1 MLVKENHIKE
11 KTSVLPVMEAFYTI
25 QGEGFHQGKA
35 AYFIRLAGCDVGCS
49 WCDVKESWSVE
60 NHPKKTINQI
70 VEEAKIAISQQ
81 ITTTNTKHQTPNKL
95 YIQRP
100 ALSAAEMSR
109 NLQHTRN
116 ICVITGGEPCM
127 HDLNELTI
135 NLQHHNFKT
144 HLETS
149 GAYPISGN
157 FDWICISPKKFKAP
171 ISENL
176 KLANELKIIVFNK
189 NDFSWAEE
197 FAKKVSENCK
207 LFLQPEWSKEK
218 IMLPLII
225 EYIKENPQWA
235 MSIQLH
241 KYIHVP

>member
-1 MLVKENHIKE
+1 MLVKENYIKE

-81 ITTTNTKHQTPNKL
+81 TTPNTKQQTPNKL
-95 YIQRP
+95 YIERP
-100 ALSAAEMSR
+100 AMSASEMSR
-109 NLQHTRN
+109 NETTN

-135 NLQHHNFKT
+135 NLKHHNFRT

-171 ISENL
+171 ILENL

-197 FAKKVSENCK
+197 FAKKVSENCR

-241 KYIHVP
+241 KYIKVP

>member
-1 MLVKENHIKE
+1 MLVKENHIKQQ
-11 KTSVLPVMEAFYTI
+11 TSVLPLMEAFYTI

-49 WCDVKESWSVE
+49 WCDVKESWSIE

-70 VEEAKIAISQQ
+70 VEEAKIL
-81 ITTTNTKHQTPNKL
+81 TNQSRTRNKE
-95 YIQRP
+95 QK
-100 ALSAAEMSR
+100 
-109 NLQHTRN
+109 TRN

-127 HDLNELTI
+127 HDLHELTI

-149 GAYPISGN
+149 GAYPITGN
-157 FDWICISPKKFKAP
+157 FDWICISPKKFKSP
-171 ISENL
+171 ILENL

-197 FAKKVSENCK
+197 FAKKVSENCR

-241 KYIHVP
+241 KYIKVP

>member
-1 MLVKENHIKE
+1 MLVQENNIIQQM
-11 KTSVLPVMEAFYTI
+11 SVLPVMEAFYTI

-49 WCDVKESWSVE
+49 WCDVKESWNVE
-60 NHPKKTINQI
+60 KHPIKTIKQI
-70 VEEAKIAISQQ
+70 IEEAKIAIRQQ
-81 ITTTNTKHQTPNKL
+81 TTTPNLQHQTPNIEQQTPNNKHQTL
-95 YIQRP
+95 
-100 ALSAAEMSR
+100 
-109 NLQHTRN
+109 N

-135 NLQHHNFKT
+135 NLKQHNFRT

-171 ISENL
+171 ILENL
-176 KLANELKIIVFNK
+176 KVANELKIIVFNK

-197 FAKKVSENCK
+197 FAKKVSENCT

-218 IMLPLII
+218 KMLPLII
-225 EYIKENPQWA
+225 DYIKENPQWA

-241 KYIHVP
+241 KYIQVP

>member
-1 MLVKENHIKE
+1 MLLQENNIIQQ
-11 KTSVLPVMEAFYTI
+11 TSVLPVMEAFYTI

-49 WCDVKESWSVE
+49 WCDVKESWSE
-60 NHPKKTINQI
+60 EIHPKKTINQI
-70 VEEAKIAISQQ
+70 VEEAKIL
-81 ITTTNTKHQTPNKL
+81 TNQSRTRNKE
-95 YIQRP
+95 QK
-100 ALSAAEMSR
+100 
-109 NLQHTRN
+109 TRN

-135 NLQHHNFKT
+135 NLKQHNFNT

-171 ISENL
+171 ILENL

-197 FAKKVSENCK
+197 FAKKVSKNCA

-225 EYIKENPQWA
+225 DYIKENPQWA
-235 MSIQLH
+235 ISIQLH
-241 KYIHVP
+241 KYIQVP

>member
-1 MLVKENHIKE
+1 M
-11 KTSVLPVMEAFYTI
+11 LPVMEAFYTI

-49 WCDVKESWSVE
+49 WCDVKESWRVE
-60 NHPKKTINQI
+60 NHPKKTTTQI
-70 VEEAKIAISQQ
+70 VEEANFAISQQ
-81 ITTTNTKHQTPNKL
+81 TTIPNNKHQTP
-95 YIQRP
+95 
-100 ALSAAEMSR
+100 
-109 NLQHTRN
+109 N

-127 HDLNELTI
+127 HDLNELTL
-135 NLQHHNFKT
+135 NLQYHQFKI

-157 FDWICISPKKFKAP
+157 LDWICISPKKFKPP

-176 KLANELKIIVFNK
+176 KMADELKIIVFNK

-197 FAKKVSENCK
+197 FAKKVSENCR

-235 MSIQLH
+235 LSIQLH
-241 KYIHVP
+241 KYIQVP

>member
-1 MLVKENHIKE
+1 M
-11 KTSVLPVMEAFYTI
+11 LPVMETFYTI

-35 AYFIRLAGCDVGCS
+35 AYFLRLAGCDVGCS
-49 WCDVKESWSVE
+49 WCDVKESWNAE
-60 NHPKKTINQI
+60 NHENKTIKQI
-70 VEEAKIAISQQ
+70 VEEAKCAICHQT
-81 ITTTNTKHQTPNKL
+81 TTTNLKHQTTNKFD
-95 YIQRP
+95 IERP

-109 NLQHTRN
+109 NERSQNEQQTPNHKQQTPN

-127 HDLNELTI
+127 HDLNDLTTS
-135 NLQHHNFKT
+135 LQLQNFNT

-157 FDWICISPKKFKAP
+157 FDWICISPKKFKPP
-171 ISENL
+171 IPGNL
-176 KLANELKIIVFNK
+176 KLAHELKIIIYNQH
-189 NDFSWAEE
+189 DFSWGEE

-218 IMLPLII
+218 KMLPLII

-235 MSIQLH
+235 LSIQLH
-241 KYIHVP
+241 KYIQVP